1 MEFEWDPLKADKNV
15 RKHGVSFHEAATVKK
30 VNDRE
35 LDDELR
41 SEYDLSQM
49 KDGVRGKYAKRFR
62 EGTNLVLLSPDVA
75 LYFPDDDSVNA
86 ALRSL
91 VSVAQTQLRHVH

>member
-1 MEFEWDPLKADKNV
+1 M
-15 RKHGVSFHEAATVKK
+15 KK
-30 VNDRE
+30 PNSRE
-35 LDDELR
+35 IDDELR
-41 SEYDLSQM
+41 PEYDLSQM

-75 LYFPDDDSVNA
+75 QYFPDEDSVNA

-91 VSVAQTQLRHVH
+91 VSIAKTQLQHAR

>member
-1 MEFEWDPLKADKNV
+1 M
-15 RKHGVSFHEAATVKK
+15 KK
-30 VNDRE
+30 INNSER
-35 LDDELR
+35 DDDLR
-41 SEYDLSQM
+41 PEYDLSQM

-75 LYFPDDDSVNA
+75 QYFPDEDSVNA

-91 VSVAQTQLRHVH
+91 VSVAKTQLQHAR

>member
-1 MEFEWDPLKADKNV
+1 MKKNN
-15 RKHGVSFHEAATVKK
+15 S
-30 VNDRE
+30 RE
-35 LDDELR
+35 IEDDLR
-41 SEYDLSQM
+41 PEYDLSQM

-75 LYFPDDDSVNA
+75 QYFPDEDSVNA

-91 VSVAQTQLRHVH
+91 VSVAKTQLQHAR

>member
-1 MEFEWDPLKADKNV
+1 M
-15 RKHGVSFHEAATVKK
+15 KK
-30 VNDRE
+30 INNSER
-35 LDDELR
+35 DDELR
-41 SEYDLSQM
+41 PEYDLSQM

-75 LYFPDDDSVNA
+75 QYFPDEDSVNA

-91 VSVAQTQLRHVH
+91 VSVAKTQLQHAR

>member
-1 MEFEWDPLKADKNV
+1 M
-15 RKHGVSFHEAATVKK
+15 KK
-30 VNDRE
+30 INNSER
-35 LDDELR
+35 DDDLR
-41 SEYDLSQM
+41 PEYDLSQM

-75 LYFPDDDSVNA
+75 QYFPDEDSVNT

-91 VSVAQTQLRHVH
+91 VSVAKTQLPHAR